1 MYFKQNVYTLAL
13 AILFAMA
20 FSLSVA
26 FCFISSARESLT
38 PDSTTTTTQSTA
50 PQPEPEKE
58 QPQSLLQFTSNQNG
72 TCELSGVG
80 YCTDASVCIPTY
92 SPDGDLV
99 TSIAPRAFYGCP
111 TVTAIHIPA
120 SVAFIGS
127 LAFAD
132 CKSLSYISVSPDNL
146 AYRAVDGVLYSAD
159 LSVLILYPPRRMGS
173 TYRIERETR
182 VIREMAF
189 YDCVYLK
196 CIQYPGSAVQWEE
209 ISIGAK
215 NYALLAMSKEFG
227 VEE

>member
-26 FCFISSARESLT
+26 FCFISAARDTLT
-38 PDSTTTTTQSTA
+38 TDSTTETTTQSTA
-50 PQPEPEKE
+50 QEPEPEE
-58 QPQSLLQFTSNQNG
+58 PLQSLLMFTSNQNG
-72 TCELSGVG
+72 TCELSSIG
-80 YCTDASVCIPTY
+80 YCTDASVSIPTY
-92 SPDGDLV
+92 SPAGDLV

-111 TVTAIHIPA
+111 TVTAIQIPA
-120 SVAFIGS
+120 SVAFIGN

-159 LSVLILYPPRRMGS
+159 MSVLILYPPRRAG
-173 TYRIERETR
+173 TAYRIAKDTTA
-182 VIREMAF
+182 IREMAF

-196 CIQYPGSAVQWEE
+196 SIQYAGSAVQWEE

-227 VEE
+227 VK

>member
-26 FCFISSARESLT
+26 FCFISAARDTLT
-38 PDSTTTTTQSTA
+38 TDSTTETTTQSTA
-50 PQPEPEKE
+50 QEPDPEEPS
-58 QPQSLLQFTSNQNG
+58 SLLVFTSNQNG

-111 TVTAIHIPA
+111 TVTAIQIPA

-146 AYRAVDGVLYSAD
+146 AYRAVEGVLYSAD

-173 TYRIERETR
+173 AYRIERATR
-182 VIREMAF
+182 AIREMAF

-227 VEE
+227 VKK